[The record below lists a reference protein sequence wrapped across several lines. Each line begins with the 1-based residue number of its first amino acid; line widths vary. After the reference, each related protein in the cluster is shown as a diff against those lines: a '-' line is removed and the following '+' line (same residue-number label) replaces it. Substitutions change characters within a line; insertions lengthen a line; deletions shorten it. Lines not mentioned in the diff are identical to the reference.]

1 MKLSDFKG
9 DKGIE
14 VAGKLMIPMMEM
26 LANPIVNKAMQQD
39 IMHGLGAG
47 MIHTP
52 KAIKEMLAVLNDK
65 PVDEFE
71 IDGGVAFVGVFEL
84 LDDPAIARL
93 FGLQS

>member
-14 VAGKLMIPMMEM
+14 VAGRVMIPMMEM
-26 LANPIVNKAMQQD
+26 LANPIVNKAMQKD
-39 IMHGLGAG
+39 VMHGLGAG

-52 KAIKEMLAVLNDK
+52 KAIKEMLAVLNEK
-65 PVDEFE
+65 SVDEIE
-71 IDGGVAFVGVFEL
+71 MDGGVALVGVFEMP
-84 LDDPAIARL
+84 DDPALQRL

>member
-26 LANPIVNKAMQQD
+26 LANPIVNKEMQKNV
-39 IMHGLGAG
+39 MHGLGAG
-47 MIHTP
+47 MVHTP

-65 PVDEFE
+65 PVDQIEM
-71 IDGGVAFVGVFEL
+71 DGGVALVGVFEM
-84 LDDPAIARL
+84 LDDPALQRL